1 MTHQP
6 DRLWHRLLEARLSRR
21 AALKGSLA
29 AAGAAMLPLDLRMA
43 VPHRAAPAAGS
54 AVPAALTRP
63 PFRPIRPT
71 TADDVVLPRGY
82 RYTVVRI
89 YGDEIAP
96 GQPFGYNADY
106 IGYFPIDLLEGG
118 RSSVDGLLTVN
129 HEYTNP
135 LLQYGYSGGP
145 KSAQQ
150 IRIERESVGLS
161 VFRVQRQRNGR
172 WAFVQDGHNRRV
184 TGYTTCRLTGP
195 VAGTS
200 AVFGATEVTG
210 SVGNCSGGMTPWGTV
225 LSCEENVDEY
235 GAPVTTSFGGGWDN
249 YTKEHHGWVVEVD
262 PFNPN
267 DVPRKHTA
275 MGRFRHENVAVMV
288 SPSGRVVCY
297 MGDDKND
304 SCVYKFVSEGAYD
317 PRNREAN
324 LRLLERGKLY
334 AADFANGKWLLL
346 DYASQKALRE
356 ATKSDGTPLFRDQAD
371 VLADARAAALAL
383 KATPVDRP
391 EDIEIHPLTGH
402 VYIALTN
409 NTAHG
414 NFHGQIVRLIETDH
428 NPEALTFDWEFFAVG
443 GPQSGF
449 SSPDNLIFDPYGNLW
464 MVTDISSSRAGK
476 GIYRFHGNNA
486 MFFFATEGPD
496 AGKAYQFAS
505 GPVECEMTGPMWTPD
520 GTTLFLAI
528 QHPGEESPSLNELTS
543 HWPNLNGDPLPRPGV
558 IAITGFPGWR
568 GQRSF
573 LPF

>member
-29 AAGAAMLPLDLRMA
+29 AAGAAALPLDLRMA
-43 VPHRAAPAAGS
+43 VPRRAAPVAGN

-82 RYTVVRI
+82 RYNVVRI

-135 LLQYGYSGGP
+135 LLQHGYTGGP

-161 VFRVQRQRNGR
+161 VFRVQRQRDGR
-172 WAFVQDGHNRRV
+172 WAFVPDGHNRRV

-195 VAGTS
+195 AAGSS

-249 YTKEHHGWVVEVD
+249 YTKEHNGWVVELD

-304 SCVYKFVSEGAYD
+304 SCVYKFVTEGAYD

-346 DYASQKALRE
+346 DYASQRALRE
-356 ATKSDGTPLFRDQAD
+356 ATKSDGSPLFRDQAD

-464 MVTDISSSRAGK
+464 MVTDISSSRVGK
-476 GIYRFHGNNA
+476 GIYRFQGNNA

-568 GQRSF
+568 GRRSF